1 MRRTHI
7 PAPGVTGACDSPA
20 AGGPAADT
28 SAAAGRGITR
38 RGFVSLA
45 GALALGAAASSTLAL
60 AGCSGSG
67 SSSGQGLKAIK
78 SRGYLNCGVKTDVI
92 GYGYQDTATGKFT
105 GMEID
110 ICYAIAAKV
119 FGVSSATARKRDLVN
134 FTGVT
139 AKTRGPLVDSG
150 QVDLVCATYTITP
163 ERKQS
168 WNFSDPYYTDSI
180 GMLVLKSSGIRSVA
194 DLDGKIVGVGEGAD
208 TKTQV
213 QAMLKSQ
220 GHGDFK
226 VSYPQYLDYPT
237 LAAALAS
244 GNIDVF
250 AIDRSIIRTYVNDS
264 NELLEP
270 KLVFGKQQYGVCTA
284 KSSTELTRLV
294 NGVVGTLVSSGD
306 IKRWAKKYKLL

>member
-1 MRRTHI
+1 MRRTY
-7 PAPGVTGACDSPA
+7 DSGQSTRPQL
-20 AGGPAADT
+20 
-28 SAAAGRGITR
+28 TR

-45 GALALGAAASSTLAL
+45 GAAMIGVAGASVLGL
-60 AGCSGSG
+60 AGCS
-67 SSSGQGLKAIK
+67 SSNAPSAASVDAIR
-78 SRGYLNCGVKTDVI
+78 SRGHLNCGVKTDVI
-92 GYGYQDTATGKFT
+92 GYGYQDTATGKFQ

-119 FGVSSATARKRDLVN
+119 FGVSTSEARRRGLAS

-163 ERKQS
+163 ERKKS
-168 WNFSDPYYTDSI
+168 WNFSPAYYTDSI
-180 GMLVLKSSGIRSVA
+180 GMLVLRSSGIKSVA
-194 DLDGKIVGVGEGAD
+194 DLDGRIVGVGEGAD
-208 TKTQV
+208 TMNQI
-213 QAMLKSQ
+213 QQMLKDR
-220 GHGDFK
+220 GHGDFS

-250 AIDRSIIRTYVNDS
+250 AIDRSIIRTYMNDS

-270 KLVFGKQQYGVCTA
+270 SLIFGKQEYGVCTT
-284 KSSTELTRLV
+284 KSATELTRLV
-294 NGVVGTLVSSGD
+294 SGVVKDLKGSGAID
-306 IKRWAKKYKLL
+306 RWAKKYRLL

>member
-1 MRRTHI
+1 MRRTY
-7 PAPGVTGACDSPA
+7 DS
-20 AGGPAADT
+20 GPLA
-28 SAAAGRGITR
+28 RPQLTR

-45 GALALGAAASSTLAL
+45 GAAMVGMAGASVVGLT
-60 AGCSGSG
+60 GC
-67 SSSGQGLKAIK
+67 SSSGTSSAA
-78 SRGYLNCGVKTDVI
+78 SVK
-92 GYGYQDTATGKFT
+92 GYQDTATGKFQ

-119 FGVSSATARKRDLVN
+119 FGVSMSEAKRRGLAS

-163 ERKQS
+163 ERKKS
-168 WNFSDPYYTDSI
+168 WNFSPAYYTDSI
-180 GMLVLKSSGIRSVA
+180 GMLVLKSSGIKSVA
-194 DLDGKIVGVGEGAD
+194 DLDGRIVGVGEGAD
-208 TKTQV
+208 TMNQI
-213 QAMLKSQ
+213 QQMLKDQ
-220 GHGDFK
+220 GHGDFS

-250 AIDRSIIRTYVNDS
+250 AIDRSIIRTYMNDS

-270 KLVFGKQQYGVCTA
+270 SLVFGKQEYGVCTT
-284 KSSTELTRLV
+284 KSATELTRLV
-294 NGVVGTLVSSGD
+294 SGVVKDLKGSGAID
-306 IKRWAKKYKLL
+306 RWAKKYRLL

>member
-7 PAPGVTGACDSPA
+7 PASDASLARGTAV
-20 AGGPAADT
+20 AGGATAPG
-28 SAAAGRGITR
+28 GRGITR
-38 RGFVSLA
+38 RGFLSLA
-45 GALALGAAASSTLAL
+45 GAAAVALGAATSPLAL
-60 AGCSGSG
+60 AGCSSSG
-67 SSSGQGLKAIK
+67 STEQSLSAIRK
-78 SRGYLNCGVKTDVI
+78 RGHLNCGVKTDVI

-270 KLVFGKQQYGVCTA
+270 KLVFGKQQYGVCTSKTA
-284 KSSTELTRLV
+284 GELTRLV

-306 IKRWAKKYKLL
+306 IKRWAKQYKLL

>member
-7 PAPGVTGACDSPA
+7 PASDASLARGTAVVGGATAPG
-20 AGGPAADT
+20 
-28 SAAAGRGITR
+28 GRGITR
-38 RGFVSLA
+38 RGFLSLA
-45 GALALGAAASSTLAL
+45 GAAAVALGAATSPLAL
-60 AGCSGSG
+60 AGCSSSG
-67 SSSGQGLKAIK
+67 STGQSLAAIRK
-78 SRGYLNCGVKTDVI
+78 RGHLNCGVKTDVI

-208 TKTQV
+208 TKAQV

-270 KLVFGKQQYGVCTA
+270 KLVFGKQQYGVCTS
-284 KSSTELTRLV
+284 KSAGELTRLV

-306 IKRWAKKYKLL
+306 IKRWAKQYKLL